1 MTMMHMGTLK
11 TLASAVA
18 LLGMSGTALAATGT
32 GTSTSKVVSPISIT
46 PTTALDFGKFASD
59 GSGNTHVDM
68 DTAGAVTCQG
78 ASLCGANSPTPGT
91 FSIVGTPG
99 QLVDLSSPGNF
110 FLSDG
115 TNTVEVGNIVL
126 SGSSVNILG
135 YFHSNGTLDNFGAL
149 SFNVTGSLWMTAGT
163 PAGDFAG
170 TYSVV
175 VNYQ

>member
-1 MTMMHMGTLK
+1 MHVGTLK

-59 GSGNTHVDM
+59 GSGNTIVDM
-68 DTAGAVTCQG
+68 DTAGAVTCMG

-91 FSIVGTPG
+91 FDIVGTPN

-110 FLSDG
+110 FLYDG
-115 TNTVEVGNIVL
+115 ANSVEIGNVVL
-126 SGSSVNILG
+126 SGSNVNILS
-135 YFHSNGTLDNFGAL
+135 YFHSNGTLDGAGAMT
-149 SFNVTGSLWMTAGT
+149 FKVTGSLWMTAGT